1 MSNPPTPKPIV
12 SSVNLKNAPKQVISG
27 LEFKAETSIVEP
39 VRGPLKMMK
48 RTGSVAALPPLD
60 DGSDG
65 RVGGGMTRQLSIHH
79 TIAVDYVRYGRSPSC
94 TVSDDCAQRIEQAMG
109 NESDLAEGEREA
121 WEKNAAWWDEY
132 TGADG
137 NAFHR
142 ELVAPS

>member
-1 MSNPPTPKPIV
+1 
-12 SSVNLKNAPKQVISG
+12 
-27 LEFKAETSIVEP
+27 
-39 VRGPLKMMK
+39 
-48 RTGSVAALPPLD
+48 
-60 DGSDG
+60 
-65 RVGGGMTRQLSIHH
+65 
-79 TIAVDYVRYGRSPSC
+79 
-94 TVSDDCAQRIEQAMG
+94 MG